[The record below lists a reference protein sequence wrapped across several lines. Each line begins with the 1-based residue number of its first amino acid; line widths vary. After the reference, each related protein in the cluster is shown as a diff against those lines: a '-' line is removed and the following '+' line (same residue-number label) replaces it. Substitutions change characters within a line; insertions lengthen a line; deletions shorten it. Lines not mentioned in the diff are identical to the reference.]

1 MNSIEAKLEM
11 VLEKVDGLHSKIE
24 ALDGYLGDVL
34 RWQQQHEEPLTP
46 AGANYQA
53 LTNDLTN
60 HKDVLSDEKRQ
71 SSDRETVGSNLS
83 SDIQIQRLTAQLT
96 AAYGRIAAL
105 EEQLLARRE
114 PQR

>member
-1 MNSIEAKLEM
+1 MNLIETQLAQ
-11 VLEKVDGLHSKIE
+11 VLDKVDALQTKIE
-24 ALDGYLGDVL
+24 VLDSRVEDLL
-34 RWQQQHEEPLTP
+34 SHAEPLTP
-46 AGANYQA
+46 SGANYKA
-53 LTNDLTN
+53 LNHDLN
-60 HKDVLSDEKRQ
+60 HHKDVLSDEKRQ
-71 SSDRETVGSNLS
+71 SGDRNDVSAGLS